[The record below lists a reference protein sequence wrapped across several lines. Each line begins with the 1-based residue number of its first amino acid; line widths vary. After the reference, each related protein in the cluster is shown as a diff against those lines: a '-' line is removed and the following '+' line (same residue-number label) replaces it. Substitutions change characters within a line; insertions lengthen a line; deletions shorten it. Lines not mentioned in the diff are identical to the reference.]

1 MPKMKNRL
9 TFGDVAQA
17 LRCTTADVRAVVVE
31 EKRLPAIY
39 VTLVGYAEAYN
50 YQLLK
55 VDDEGLAFDLS
66 VGGLEGSVHTGY
78 PRSRGI
84 TDVLPCRL
92 IIRMAWPAQNIE
104 SAQQTRSLSDT
115 ASHPMPAPPV
125 VAASARAR
133 HVCPTARPTSPMSML
148 AADIQSPTCLGHE
161 YMGTT
166 AAPPMPANK
175 L

>member
-39 VTLVGYAEAYN
+39 VTLVGAAQTYD

-66 VGGLEGSVHTGY
+66 IGGMEVSVHTGY
-78 PRSRGI
+78 LLVERFAL
-84 TDVLPCRL
+84 DQFV
-92 IIRMAWPAQNIE
+92 M
-104 SAQQTRSLSDT
+104 
-115 ASHPMPAPPV
+115 V
-125 VAASARAR
+125 
-133 HVCPTARPTSPMSML
+133 
-148 AADIQSPTCLGHE
+148 
-161 YMGTT
+161 
-166 AAPPMPANK
+166 K
-175 L
+175 